1 MGQTPF
7 HCCRILGE
15 TSRGAKKYSR
25 GIESLSPLAP
35 QLRHRDV
42 RKSQVEGVGDWL
54 VRTEEFI
61 NQRTGEGGVVKLVL
75 FCYGDPGVG
84 KTHIR
89 YVPTLFWENW
99 RD

>member
-1 MGQTPF
+1 M
-7 HCCRILGE
+7 
-15 TSRGAKKYSR
+15 
-25 GIESLSPLAP
+25 
-35 QLRHRDV
+35 
-42 RKSQVEGVGDWL
+42 
-54 VRTEEFI
+54 RTEEFI